1 MEKRRFRIFYEE
13 VIQVGRSNPVRGART
28 RKQYRCHRLKALC
41 INCLRVF
48 CPLKFEECA
57 NRWQTAFPANAGDLN
72 PWFDRAKNWLSQ
84 YFKLRPSNWHV
95 AYQTKFVSNFSNN
108 EQGRNSASDIWK
120 SLYWSVPVLRMSN
133 SERAQAVLQ
142 WKSWNLKCVLTI
154 YIGMP

>member
-72 PWFDRAKNWLSQ
+72 PWFDRAKKWLPQ

-133 SERAQAVLQ
+133 PERAQAVLQ